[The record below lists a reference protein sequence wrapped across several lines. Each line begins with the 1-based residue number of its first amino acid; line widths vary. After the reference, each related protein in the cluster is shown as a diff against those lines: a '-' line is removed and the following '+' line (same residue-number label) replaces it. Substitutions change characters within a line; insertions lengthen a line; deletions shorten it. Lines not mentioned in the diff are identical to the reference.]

1 MLVSKSNK
9 FRFQQAVARTPHKPQ
24 VDNAKTATLEAGR
37 YLDAS
42 PPRLILEIDIRK
54 LLPAGVLY
62 NEAARIPRQTRAA
75 GSGELGAGNFLF
87 RNR

>member
-1 MLVSKSNK
+1 MIVSEIGRSVLVSKSNK

-54 LLPAGVLY
+54 LLAGAVDY
-62 NEAARIPRQTRAA
+62 DKAR
-75 GSGELGAGNFLF
+75 F
-87 RNR
+87 